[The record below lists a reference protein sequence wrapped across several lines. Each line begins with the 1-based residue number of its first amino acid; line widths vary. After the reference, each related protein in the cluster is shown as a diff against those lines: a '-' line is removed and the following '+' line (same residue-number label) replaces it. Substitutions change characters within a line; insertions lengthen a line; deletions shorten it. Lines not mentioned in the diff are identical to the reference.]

1 MNKLFKQFNKVRDS
15 TNEINNFNNYMTF
28 TSDYI
33 SKDVDYRINAL
44 GNNILNDYNLLL
56 NEMSC
61 CFNQSPRRYILS
73 IIENTKKISIYD
85 ANLNKFK
92 INDLEK
98 ILTIY

>member
-1 MNKLFKQFNKVRDS
+1 
-15 TNEINNFNNYMTF
+15 
-28 TSDYI
+28 
-33 SKDVDYRINAL
+33 
-44 GNNILNDYNLLL
+44 
-56 NEMSC
+56 MSC
-61 CFNQSPRRYILS
+61 SFNQSPRRYILS